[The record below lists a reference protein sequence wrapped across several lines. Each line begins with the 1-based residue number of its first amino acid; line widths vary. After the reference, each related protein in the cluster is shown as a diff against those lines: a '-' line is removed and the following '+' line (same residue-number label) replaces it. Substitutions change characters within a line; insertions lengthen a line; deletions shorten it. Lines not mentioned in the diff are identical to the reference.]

1 MGEILS
7 HEEKVLISAKR
18 LDITSLMTKCTPG
31 GGREPP
37 HPPTW
42 LEPELNLWSHD
53 LPPREKAVMA
63 GQGLKVTLGG

>member
-18 LDITSLMTKCTPG
+18 LDITFSHDYCSPR

-53 LPPREKAVMA
+53 LPPREKAVTA